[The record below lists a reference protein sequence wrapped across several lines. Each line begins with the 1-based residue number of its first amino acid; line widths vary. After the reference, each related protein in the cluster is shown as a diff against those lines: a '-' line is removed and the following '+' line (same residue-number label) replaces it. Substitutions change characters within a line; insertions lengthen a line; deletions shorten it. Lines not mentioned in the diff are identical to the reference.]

1 MRRREKGGF
10 VYLYMEAMVT
20 CARHHFISFPRF
32 FFSFWVWAS
41 SFLLCPRGTF
51 AIASPLCV
59 ASLCMPRGTFCLC
72 TNPKARI
79 YMSHEH
85 VCVHESWGLAL
96 PCVIYPCLSCEP
108 ICNSSSA
115 WKHKISWHWIINLWK
130 MLLWLCEFRG
140 KGLVQ
145 KLGSRLDFYWCVL
158 NNRVAHIFHG

>member
-79 YMSHEH
+79 YMNMYVYVYVYMSHEALLFH
-85 VCVHESWGLAL
+85 VLSILVYLVNQSVTHHQHENTKLAGIELLTCEKCFCGCV
-96 PCVIYPCLSCEP
+96 
-108 ICNSSSA
+108 
-115 WKHKISWHWIINLWK
+115 NL
-130 MLLWLCEFRG
+130 EA
-140 KGLVQ
+140 
-145 KLGSRLDFYWCVL
+145 
-158 NNRVAHIFHG
+158 RVWYKN